1 MVRALLVLCLF
12 AAMSAQAA
20 PAGKT
25 PLQKEAHAYGLTLPA
40 PNEFCELSPSEPADR
55 EMLATVEQLNA
66 GHNQVLAIFADCGQ
80 LAAMRSKGLVLSNY
94 ALYLSPQSAGRLP
107 PSMTREQFIEAV
119 TGAFEGTSAVE
130 KGADIAR
137 DRLAEADA
145 AIVLEDLVNLGPL
158 YRDDTALFTGF
169 LARTTQ
175 PGIGEEVTAV
185 VSALTMVDG
194 QVVTLNLNAPYRDQ
208 STIDGMLAEQRGN
221 MDRLIGAN

>member
-1 MVRALLVLCLF
+1 MVRALFVLCLF
-12 AAMSAQAA
+12 TALSAQAA
-20 PAGKT
+20 PAGKM

-40 PNEFCELSPSEPADR
+40 PNEFCELNPAQPADR
-55 EMLATVEQLNA
+55 DMLATVEQLNA

-80 LAAMRSKGLVLSNY
+80 LAAMRSKGVVLSNY
-94 ALYLSPQSAGRLP
+94 ALYLTPQSAGRLP
-107 PSMTREQFIEAV
+107 PSMTREQFIDAV
-119 TGAFEGTSAVE
+119 TSAFEGTSAVE

-137 DRLAEADA
+137 DRLEEADA

-194 QVVTLNLNAPYRDQ
+194 QVVTLNLNAPYQDQ
-208 STIDGMLAEQRGN
+208 TTIDGMLAEQRGN
-221 MDRLIGAN
+221 LDRLIDAN